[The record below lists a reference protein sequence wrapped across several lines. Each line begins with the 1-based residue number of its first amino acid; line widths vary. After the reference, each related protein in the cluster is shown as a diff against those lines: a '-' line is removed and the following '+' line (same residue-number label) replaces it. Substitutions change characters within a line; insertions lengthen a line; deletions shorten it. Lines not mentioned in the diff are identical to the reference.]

1 MKFEI
6 YTTDQNYYEHKL
18 KLKNVLNSFGLKWN
32 GNKSG
37 WFFRVNSVVK
47 QSLNNNDRLLI
58 VSGSSDFV
66 ETMKSIADLFFME
79 VRKEKQEVSLKDFIV
94 RRVGQEKLWAKM
106 MGYNEKVVEYFTIR
120 KIIDLNS

>member
-66 ETMKSIADLFFME
+66 ETMKSIADLFFM
-79 VRKEKQEVSLKDFIV
+79 KLEKKNKKLVLKI
-94 RRVGQEKLWAKM
+94 
-106 MGYNEKVVEYFTIR
+106 
-120 KIIDLNS
+120 S